1 MYPFKVNI
9 NSLQGLEHVINLLLL
24 LTGIDA
30 PVIDKSPETSK
41 AACETGQ
48 TASLVCRAEGAPNI
62 TFAWFKVRFL
72 QALVTEIC
80 NCFVCMSVCV
90 CVCVCECL
98 CVWFLI
104 HVSIIWIYVMS
115 LPGV

>member
-1 MYPFKVNI
+1 MCVCFCVSFFFGLVWLLFICLSFVCYTVYPFKVNI
-9 NSLQGLEHVINLLLL
+9 SSLQGLEHVINLLLL
-24 LTGIDA
+24 LTGVDA

-72 QALVTEIC
+72 QALVTESLIVVYVG
-80 NCFVCMSVCV
+80 VC
-90 CVCVCECL
+90 
-98 CVWFLI
+98 
-104 HVSIIWIYVMS
+104 
-115 LPGV
+115 